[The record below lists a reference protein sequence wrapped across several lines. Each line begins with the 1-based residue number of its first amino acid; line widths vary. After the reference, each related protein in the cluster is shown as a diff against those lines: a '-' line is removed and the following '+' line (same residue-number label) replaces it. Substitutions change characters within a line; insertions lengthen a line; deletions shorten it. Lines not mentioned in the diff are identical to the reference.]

1 MALFESEIRTAILA
15 NAALIQ
21 TVKPDTLD
29 LGDTLPAI
37 TYQTITTE
45 RDINM
50 AGKTSLTFKTIQLNV
65 WAANYEDTR
74 TAAEQVREYL
84 HGLTVSLTTF
94 AVQSAII
101 TSEQEVGYTEF
112 PDSSRKYNIIL
123 EVDIFYS

>member
-1 MALFESEIRTAILA
+1 MALFEAEIRTVILA

-21 TVKPDTLD
+21 TMKPDILEISD
-29 LGDTLPAI
+29 SLPAI

-45 RDINM
+45 RDINQ
-50 AGKTSLTFKTIQLNV
+50 AGKTSLTFKTIQLNI
-65 WAANYEDTR
+65 WAATYDATR

-94 AVQSAII
+94 TVQSAII
-101 TSEQEVGYTEF
+101 TSEQDVGFTEF
-112 PDSSRKYNIIL
+112 PDSSKKYNIIL